1 MLTISIII
9 PTYNRRDQLE
19 KCLKSIL
26 ISDDNDIEVII
37 SDNASTDNTIEFL
50 NKIQDKRVLVLQNEK
65 NIGADRN
72 LKKLVLS
79 AHGEYVFIITDDS
92 FLSET
97 SITDLKKIITEH
109 PGVGVIIS
117 CLAYVSINSG
127 KIVGYRSNHLTPAY
141 YKPGNE
147 GLIEY
152 ALELRSWPRLVVKRS
167 LIVERDLELHIDCI
181 YQSMYWIGKM
191 IKEAGV
197 FYTNKVL
204 VTAFGDNINYWKY
217 PSDFGLSGSLKIID
231 DLFLLES
238 ELKDKRALQ
247 KKLFKEDTDGVLSI
261 GKINALKTLIGL
273 NEIKYNRYFLPQFI
287 IWIPKFVFRKL
298 KRVLFNIGSKRI
310 SRSEE
315 NIK

>member
-1 MLTISIII
+1 MLTLSIII
-9 PTYNRRDQLE
+9 PTYNRSDQLE
-19 KCLKSIL
+19 KCLNSIL

-37 SDNASTDNTIEFL
+37 SDNASTDNTVEFL
-50 NKIQDKRVLVLQNEK
+50 SKNQDKRVLVLRNEK

-97 SITDLKKIITEH
+97 SIPDLKKIITEH

-117 CLAYVSINSG
+117 CLAYISINSG
-127 KIVGYRSNHLTPAY
+127 KIIGYRSKHLKPEY
-141 YKPGNE
+141 FKPGSD

-152 ALELRSWPRLVVKRS
+152 GLQLRSWPRLVVKRS
-167 LIVERDLELHIDCI
+167 LVHERDLELHIDCI

-204 VTAFGDNINYWKY
+204 VTAFGDNINYWNY
-217 PSDFGLSGSLKIID
+217 PKDFGLSGSLKIID
-231 DLFLLES
+231 DLFPLES

-247 KKLFKEDTDGVLSI
+247 KKLFKEDTDGILSI
-261 GKINALKTLIGL
+261 GKINALKTLLGL
-273 NEIKYNRYFLPQFI
+273 KEVRSNRYFLTQFI
-287 IWIPKFVFRKL
+287 IWLPNFFFRKL
-298 KRVLFNIGSKRI
+298 KRVIFGTDSKR
-310 SRSEE
+310 
-315 NIK
+315 N

>member
-1 MLTISIII
+1 MLTLSIII
-9 PTYNRRDQLE
+9 PTYNRCDQLE

-26 ISDDNDIEVII
+26 ISDDQDFEVVIC
-37 SDNASTDNTIEFL
+37 DNASTDNTIKFL
-50 NKIQDKRVLVLQNEK
+50 NKIQDKRVIVLQNQK

-79 AHGEYVFIITDDS
+79 AHGEYIFIITDDS
-92 FLSET
+92 FLSEK
-97 SITDLKKIITEH
+97 SIPDLKKIIAEH
-109 PGVGVIIS
+109 AGVGVIIS

-127 KIVGYRSNHLTPAY
+127 KIIGYRSNHPAPVY
-141 YKPGNE
+141 YKPGNA

-152 ALELRSWPRLVVKRS
+152 ALELRSWPRLVVKSS
-167 LIVERDLELHIDCI
+167 LVIERDLEIHIDCI

-231 DLFLLES
+231 DLFPLKS

-247 KKLFKEDTDGVLSI
+247 KKLFKDDTDGILSI
-261 GKINALKTLIGL
+261 GKIKALKTLLGL
-273 NEIKYNRYFLPQFI
+273 KEVRYNRYFLPQFI

-298 KRVLFNIGSKRI
+298 KSVFFNTGSIRI
-310 SRSEE
+310 SSLKE
-315 NIK
+315 NTK

>member
-1 MLTISIII
+1 MLILSIII

-19 KCLKSIL
+19 KCINSIL
-26 ISDDNDIEVII
+26 VSDYKDIEIII
-37 SDNASTDNTIEFL
+37 SDNASTDSTIEFL
-50 NKIQDKRVLVLQNEK
+50 SKIQDKRVVVLRNER

-79 AHGEYVFIITDDS
+79 AHGEYIFIITDDS

-97 SITDLKKIITEH
+97 SIPDLKNIITEH

-127 KIVGYRSNHLTPAY
+127 KIIGFRSKHLKPAY
-141 YKPGNE
+141 YKPGSE

-152 ALELRSWPRLVVKRS
+152 GLELRSWPRLVVKKN
-167 LIVERDLELHIDCI
+167 LVLEKDLELHIDCI

-204 VTAFGDNINYWKY
+204 VTAFGDNINYWNY
-217 PSDFGLSGSLKIID
+217 PNDFGLSGSLKIID
-231 DLFLLES
+231 DLFPLES

-247 KKLFKEDTDGVLSI
+247 KKLFKEDTDGILSI
-261 GKINALKTLIGL
+261 GKINALKTLLGL
-273 NEIKYNRYFLPQFI
+273 KEVRWNRYFLTQFI
-287 IWIPKFVFRKL
+287 IWIPNFFFRKL
-298 KRVLFNIGSKRI
+298 KHVVFSTGSKEI
-310 SRSEE
+310 SL
-315 NIK
+315 